1 MTICSTPSGRAKSVC
16 GILAKEELP
25 QEKWAFLWST
35 KGEAYLRKLVAQVS
49 FVASETVRRPA
60 QEFAKRIFP

>member
-1 MTICSTPSGRAKSVC
+1 LLNPKWKGKIGMWDPRQGGAAA
-16 GILAKEELP
+16 G
-25 QEKWAFLWST
+25 KWAFLWST